1 MGMDFSNSRAIYLQI
16 VDWVCA
22 QIVSGRWPVG
32 ERVLSVRE
40 LGARLEVNPNTV
52 MRSYEMLQN
61 QQIIVNKRGVGFF
74 VADEAVERI
83 KVMRKEQFLNEEL
96 PVLFAT
102 MKMLEVPMSEVE
114 TLYQQWKQ
122 KDSKE

>member
-1 MGMDFSNSRAIYLQI
+1 MGMDFSSSRAIYLQI

-22 QIVSGRWPVG
+22 QIVSGHWPVG

-74 VADEAVERI
+74 VADEAVAKI
-83 KVMRKEQFLNEEL
+83 KQMKKEQFVNEDL
-96 PVLFAT
+96 PAMFAN
-102 MKMLEVPMSEVE
+102 MEMLGVSLQDVE
-114 TLYQQWKQ
+114 TLYEEWK
-122 KDSKE
+122 KRGK

>member
-1 MGMDFSNSRAIYLQI
+1 MGMDFSSSRAIYLQI

-22 QIVSGRWPVG
+22 QIVSGHWLVG

-61 QQIIVNKRGVGFF
+61 QQKLQKRL
-74 VADEAVERI
+74 
-83 KVMRKEQFLNEEL
+83 K
-96 PVLFAT
+96 
-102 MKMLEVPMSEVE
+102 
-114 TLYQQWKQ
+114 
-122 KDSKE
+122 

>member
-1 MGMDFSNSRAIYLQI
+1 MGMDFSSSRAIYLQI

-61 QQIIVNKRGVGFF
+61 QQIIVNRRGVGFF
-74 VADEAVERI
+74 VADEAVEKI
-83 KVMRKEQFLNEEL
+83 KQMKKEQFLNEEL
-96 PVLFAT
+96 PAMFAT
-102 MKMLEVPMSEVE
+102 MEMLDVPLSEVE
-114 TLYQQWKQ
+114 ALYKEWK
-122 KDSKE
+122 KKGN

>member
-1 MGMDFSNSRAIYLQI
+1 MGMDFSSSRAIYLQI

-61 QQIIVNKRGVGFF
+61 QQIIVNRRGVGFF
-74 VADEAVERI
+74 VADEAVEKI
-83 KVMRKEQFLNEEL
+83 KQMKKEQFVNEEL
-96 PVLFAT
+96 PAMFAN
-102 MKMLEVPMSEVE
+102 MEMLGVPLSEVE
-114 TLYQQWKQ
+114 ALYKEWK
-122 KDSKE
+122 KKRE

>member
-1 MGMDFSNSRAIYLQI
+1 MGMDFSSSRAIYLQI

-61 QQIIVNKRGVGFF
+61 QQIIVNRRGVGFF
-74 VADEAVERI
+74 VADEAVEKI
-83 KVMRKEQFLNEEL
+83 KQMKKEQFVNEEM
-96 PVLFAT
+96 PAMFAN
-102 MKMLEVPMSEVE
+102 MEMLGVPLSVVE
-114 TLYQQWKQ
+114 ALYKEWK
-122 KDSKE
+122 KKRE

>member
-96 PVLFAT
+96 PALFAT

>member
-96 PVLFAT
+96 PALFAT

-114 TLYQQWKQ
+114 TLYQQWK
-122 KDSKE
+122 KGKE

>member
-1 MGMDFSNSRAIYLQI
+1 MGMDFSSSRAIYLQI

-61 QQIIVNKRGVGFF
+61 QQIIVNRRGVGFF
-74 VADEAVERI
+74 VADEAVEKI
-83 KVMRKEQFLNEEL
+83 KLMKKEQFVNEEL
-96 PVLFAT
+96 PAMFAN
-102 MKMLEVPMSEVE
+102 MEMLGVPLSEVE
-114 TLYQQWKQ
+114 ALYKEWK
-122 KDSKE
+122 KKRE

>member
-1 MGMDFSNSRAIYLQI
+1 MDFSSSRAIYLQI

-22 QIVSGRWPVG
+22 QIVSEHWPVG

-61 QQIIVNKRGVGFF
+61 QQIIVNRRGVGFF
-74 VADEAVERI
+74 VADEAVEKI
-83 KVMRKEQFLNEEL
+83 KQMKKEQFVNEEL
-96 PVLFAT
+96 PAMFAN
-102 MKMLEVPMSEVE
+102 MEMLGVPLSEVE
-114 TLYQQWKQ
+114 ALYEEWK
-122 KDSKE
+122 KKRE